1 MMNKE
6 MIVAQA
12 KADKK
17 RGLELDPLNPDDL
30 ENVMIEYGYD
40 DEELAIYKDAYFGSK
55 IKEAKGNKASINNKA
70 LNASIKDFYTQ
81 TYPTDELGLEIND
94 AATFKD
100 LLVAIKDGKDYEDVI
115 GFQDSTVRERLFDK
129 LANILGVSYEKIY
142 YLWLDQDSSFLNEA
156 SVKEVFSYE
165 NDEFFTREEVD
176 DFAEKVCDHVN
187 ETFNEVF
194 KVQESYITNNEIEV
208 VVYNDDLG
216 EFTGKKKV
224 DMRRIRKPSDLDKY
238 VLDIAADIIEEI
250 KEVLIDSDY
259 HDADEDELRKMGVFD
274 ESIKED
280 SETINSDFIIEDGVL
295 VKYKGEDEHLTIP
308 NSVTSI
314 GKDAF
319 RNNTELIS
327 VEIPDSVKSIGK
339 NAFYDCYSIRRITI
353 GNSVTSIGRDAF
365 CHCKS
370 LRSVVIPDSVT
381 SIGRGAFFWCQS
393 VTSVTIGKGVTEI
406 GFAAFEHCDSLKS
419 IIIPDNVTS
428 IDDDA
433 FRGCYSLT
441 IYCEAPEQP
450 STWESDWNS
459 SNCKVVWGYNK
470 SNLTED
476 SDDGAVEGR
485 YTLSLE
491 RIPSTG
497 DNLSSWKVVVE
508 ADSEEDALKDFKAFV
523 GEDSGIEVRGINPT
537 TKTEL
542 EDKSIRVLDKHPI
555 HEDSDVDGPYS
566 YKETEAELQS
576 LTQNWT
582 REKDQ
587 LKCGYDEEKNYGMEI
602 LSKHGY
608 ECNADKQ
615 GGWWI
620 VDYWKDLD
628 SDKKGVRFGKAK
640 KAIDFDPIT
649 YDEDIFKPGTIV
661 EFMEDVLYG
670 DAEVVAEAELDKYPV
685 TDAEVDEFITK
696 HGFKMSGED
705 KGMFYIPRGTR
716 AKFIGELDAGP
727 SWPMF
732 EVNGIELEFAGDEPF
747 KVSIIDDSITEATT
761 MRHGWYGSRYTDYNK
776 EDGWTDEDIAK
787 HKEIDWQE
795 RNYHDYPIPED
806 SFTGE
811 AIAHT
816 DNGTKRARVKFIKYL
831 RSNPIFPPYYAPENN
846 PFTDVVGPMYN
857 GNKHGSYGI
866 HDMYESQDIY
876 DTQSH

>member
-1 MMNKE
+1 MNKE
-6 MIVAQA
+6 IIIAQA

-30 ENVMIEYGYD
+30 ENVMMEYGYD

-55 IKEAKGNKASINNKA
+55 VKEA
-70 LNASIKDFYTQ
+70 
-81 TYPTDELGLEIND
+81 
-94 AATFKD
+94 
-100 LLVAIKDGKDYEDVI
+100 
-115 GFQDSTVRERLFDK
+115 
-129 LANILGVSYEKIY
+129 
-142 YLWLDQDSSFLNEA
+142 
-156 SVKEVFSYE
+156 FSYE
-165 NDEFFTREEVD
+165 DDEFFTREEVD
-176 DFAEKVCDHVN
+176 DFAEKVCEHIN

-194 KVQESYITNNEIEV
+194 KVQESYITSNEIEV
-208 VVYNDDLG
+208 VVYNDELG

-274 ESIKED
+274 EALTEDEDDDWLKAEKEFADAEEEFLDAWEESYQETVKAEGKTEADEIQQEYLNYKTSNPNIKASIEEWADDFGLTFDEAYSLIKEF
-280 SETINSDFIIEDGVL
+280 NKKL
-295 VKYKGEDEHLTIP
+295 NK
-308 NSVTSI
+308 
-314 GKDAF
+314 
-319 RNNTELIS
+319 
-327 VEIPDSVKSIGK
+327 
-339 NAFYDCYSIRRITI
+339 
-353 GNSVTSIGRDAF
+353 
-365 CHCKS
+365 
-370 LRSVVIPDSVT
+370 
-381 SIGRGAFFWCQS
+381 
-393 VTSVTIGKGVTEI
+393 
-406 GFAAFEHCDSLKS
+406 
-419 IIIPDNVTS
+419 
-428 IDDDA
+428 
-433 FRGCYSLT
+433 
-441 IYCEAPEQP
+441 
-450 STWESDWNS
+450 ES
-459 SNCKVVWGYNK
+459 
-470 SNLTED
+470 LTED
-476 SDDGAVEGR
+476 S
-485 YTLSLE
+485 
-491 RIPSTG
+491 
-497 DNLSSWKVVVE
+497 
-508 ADSEEDALKDFKAFV
+508 ED
-523 GEDSGIEVRGINPT
+523 
-537 TKTEL
+537 
-542 EDKSIRVLDKHPI
+542 
-555 HEDSDVDGPYS
+555 DGPYS

-620 VDYWKDLD
+620 VDYWKDND

-640 KAIDFDPIT
+640 KAVDFDPIT
-649 YDEDIFKPGTIV
+649 YDEDVFKPGLIV
-661 EFMEDVLYG
+661 EFAEDVMYG
-670 DAEVVAEAELDKYPV
+670 DAEIVAESELDKYPV
-685 TDAEVDEFITK
+685 TDAEVEEFITK
-696 HGFKMSGED
+696 HGFKMSTED
-705 KGMFYIPRGTR
+705 EGMFYIPRGTR
-716 AKFIGELDAGP
+716 AKFIGQFNAGP

-732 EVNGIELEFAGDEPF
+732 EINGIELEFAGDEPF
-747 KVSIIDDSITEATT
+747 KVIIIDDSITEATT
-761 MRHGWYGSRYTDYNK
+761 MRHSWYGSRYTDYNK

-787 HKEIDWQE
+787 HKEIDWRE

-857 GNKHGSYGI
+857 GHKHGSYGI

>member
-1 MMNKE
+1 MNKE
-6 MIVAQA
+6 IIIAQA

-30 ENVMIEYGYD
+30 ENVMMEYGYD
-40 DEELAIYKDAYFGSK
+40 DEELAIYKDAYFGTK
-55 IKEAKGNKASINNKA
+55 AIKEGLNKNELAKFIES
-70 LNASIKDFYTQ
+70 SV
-81 TYPTDELGLEIND
+81 
-94 AATFKD
+94 KD
-100 LLVAIKDGKDYEDVI
+100 LTEEDYGCAKFDLDGNLAVFVGWSGGWGKELRDDVIQSKENPDYALDCGIRVRNEADWSDFDFLRCPYFEGEGEDLDITYSISPNEDYDALAAQLIKDYEDIKDYDV
-115 GFQDSTVRERLFDK
+115 DSDGK
-129 LANILGVSYEKIY
+129 LTKVE
-142 YLWLDQDSSFLNEA
+142 EA
-156 SVKEVFSYE
+156 FSYDD
-165 NDEFFTREEVD
+165 DEFFTREEVD
-176 DFAEKVCDHVN
+176 DFAEKVCDHIN

-208 VVYNDDLG
+208 AVYNDDLG

-238 VLDIAADIIEEI
+238 VLDIAANIIADIKKI
-250 KEVLIDSDY
+250 K
-259 HDADEDELRKMGVFD
+259 GVD
-274 ESIKED
+274 ES
-280 SETINSDFIIEDGVL
+280 
-295 VKYKGEDEHLTIP
+295 
-308 NSVTSI
+308 
-314 GKDAF
+314 
-319 RNNTELIS
+319 
-327 VEIPDSVKSIGK
+327 
-339 NAFYDCYSIRRITI
+339 
-353 GNSVTSIGRDAF
+353 
-365 CHCKS
+365 
-370 LRSVVIPDSVT
+370 
-381 SIGRGAFFWCQS
+381 
-393 VTSVTIGKGVTEI
+393 
-406 GFAAFEHCDSLKS
+406 
-419 IIIPDNVTS
+419 
-428 IDDDA
+428 
-433 FRGCYSLT
+433 
-441 IYCEAPEQP
+441 
-450 STWESDWNS
+450 
-459 SNCKVVWGYNK
+459 
-470 SNLTED
+470 LTED
-476 SDDGAVEGR
+476 SEDDE
-485 YTLSLE
+485 
-491 RIPSTG
+491 
-497 DNLSSWKVVVE
+497 
-508 ADSEEDALKDFKAFV
+508 
-523 GEDSGIEVRGINPT
+523 
-537 TKTEL
+537 
-542 EDKSIRVLDKHPI
+542 
-555 HEDSDVDGPYS
+555 PYN
-566 YKETEAELQS
+566 YEETEAELQS

-649 YDEDIFKPGTIV
+649 YDEDVFKPGIVV

-696 HGFKMSGED
+696 HGFKMSEED

-716 AKFIGELDAGP
+716 AKFVGELDAGP

>member
-1 MMNKE
+1 MNKE
-6 MIVAQA
+6 MIIAQA

-30 ENVMIEYGYD
+30 ENVMMEYGYD

-55 IKEAKGNKASINNKA
+55 VKEA
-70 LNASIKDFYTQ
+70 
-81 TYPTDELGLEIND
+81 
-94 AATFKD
+94 
-100 LLVAIKDGKDYEDVI
+100 
-115 GFQDSTVRERLFDK
+115 
-129 LANILGVSYEKIY
+129 
-142 YLWLDQDSSFLNEA
+142 
-156 SVKEVFSYE
+156 FSYE
-165 NDEFFTREEVD
+165 DDEFFTREEVD
-176 DFAEKVCDHVN
+176 DFAEKVCEHIN

-194 KVQESYITNNEIEV
+194 KVQESYITSNEIEV
-208 VVYNDDLG
+208 VVYNDELG

-274 ESIKED
+274 ES
-280 SETINSDFIIEDGVL
+280 
-295 VKYKGEDEHLTIP
+295 
-308 NSVTSI
+308 
-314 GKDAF
+314 
-319 RNNTELIS
+319 
-327 VEIPDSVKSIGK
+327 
-339 NAFYDCYSIRRITI
+339 
-353 GNSVTSIGRDAF
+353 
-365 CHCKS
+365 
-370 LRSVVIPDSVT
+370 
-381 SIGRGAFFWCQS
+381 
-393 VTSVTIGKGVTEI
+393 
-406 GFAAFEHCDSLKS
+406 
-419 IIIPDNVTS
+419 
-428 IDDDA
+428 
-433 FRGCYSLT
+433 
-441 IYCEAPEQP
+441 
-450 STWESDWNS
+450 
-459 SNCKVVWGYNK
+459 
-470 SNLTED
+470 LTED
-476 SDDGAVEGR
+476 SDNDWLKAEKEFADAEEEFLDAWEEAYQETVKAEGKTEADEIQQEYVNYKTSNPNIKASIEEWADDFGLTFDEA
-485 YTLSLE
+485 YTLIKEFSKKLSRE
-491 RIPSTG
+491 SITEDSETTNSDLFGVFSTG
-497 DNLSSWKVVVE
+497 GSIGSNDNNNLRAWNGNKSGQLVKVFHSSAEAQDYAKALRKSLSKGERSYYGMTYFIKKLSKKDREHPQVIKLMNESVIKE
-508 ADSEEDALKDFKAFV
+508 SPED
-523 GEDSGIEVRGINPT
+523 
-537 TKTEL
+537 
-542 EDKSIRVLDKHPI
+542 
-555 HEDSDVDGPYS
+555 DGPYS

-640 KAIDFDPIT
+640 KAVDFDPIT
-649 YDEDIFKPGTIV
+649 YDEDVFKPGLIV
-661 EFMEDVLYG
+661 EFAEDVMYG
-670 DAEVVAEAELDKYPV
+670 DAEIVAESELDKYPV
-685 TDAEVDEFITK
+685 TDAEVEEFITK
-696 HGFKMSGED
+696 HGFKMSTED
-705 KGMFYIPRGTR
+705 EGMFYIPRGTR
-716 AKFIGELDAGP
+716 AKFIGQFNAGP

-732 EVNGIELEFAGDEPF
+732 EINGVELEFAGDEPF
-747 KVSIIDDSITEATT
+747 KVIIVDDSITEATT
-761 MRHGWYGSRYTDYNK
+761 MRHSWYGSRYTDYNK

-816 DNGTKRARVKFIKYL
+816 DNGTKRARVKFIKYI

>member
-55 IKEAKGNKASINNKA
+55 IKEAKGNKASINNKE

-165 NDEFFTREEVD
+165 DDEFFTREEVD

-238 VLDIAADIIEEI
+238 VLDIAASIIADIKKAKGI
-250 KEVLIDSDY
+250 
-259 HDADEDELRKMGVFD
+259 D
-274 ESIKED
+274 ES
-280 SETINSDFIIEDGVL
+280 
-295 VKYKGEDEHLTIP
+295 
-308 NSVTSI
+308 
-314 GKDAF
+314 
-319 RNNTELIS
+319 
-327 VEIPDSVKSIGK
+327 
-339 NAFYDCYSIRRITI
+339 
-353 GNSVTSIGRDAF
+353 
-365 CHCKS
+365 
-370 LRSVVIPDSVT
+370 
-381 SIGRGAFFWCQS
+381 
-393 VTSVTIGKGVTEI
+393 
-406 GFAAFEHCDSLKS
+406 
-419 IIIPDNVTS
+419 
-428 IDDDA
+428 
-433 FRGCYSLT
+433 
-441 IYCEAPEQP
+441 
-450 STWESDWNS
+450 
-459 SNCKVVWGYNK
+459 
-470 SNLTED
+470 LTED
-476 SDDGAVEGR
+476 EDDDE
-485 YTLSLE
+485 
-491 RIPSTG
+491 
-497 DNLSSWKVVVE
+497 
-508 ADSEEDALKDFKAFV
+508 
-523 GEDSGIEVRGINPT
+523 
-537 TKTEL
+537 
-542 EDKSIRVLDKHPI
+542 
-555 HEDSDVDGPYS
+555 PYS
-566 YKETEAELQS
+566 YEETEAELQS

-587 LKCGYDEEKNYGMEI
+587 LKCGYDEEKNYGVEI

-649 YDEDIFKPGTIV
+649 YDEDIFKPGIVV

-696 HGFKMSGED
+696 HGFKMSEED

-716 AKFIGELDAGP
+716 AKFVGELDAGP

>member
-1 MMNKE
+1 MNKE
-6 MIVAQA
+6 MIIAQA

-17 RGLELDPLNPDDL
+17 RGLKLDPLNPDDL
-30 ENVMIEYGYD
+30 ENVMMEYGYD
-40 DEELAIYKDAYFGSK
+40 DEELAIYKDAYFGTK
-55 IKEAKGNKASINNKA
+55 TIKEGLNKNELAKF
-70 LNASIKDFYTQ
+70 IKSSV
-81 TYPTDELGLEIND
+81 
-94 AATFKD
+94 KD
-100 LLVAIKDGKDYEDVI
+100 LTEEDYGCAKFDLDGNLAVFVGWSGGWGKELRDDVIQSKENPDYALDCGIRVRNEADWSDFDFLRCPYFEGEGEDLDITYSISPNEDYDALAAQLIKDYEDI
-115 GFQDSTVRERLFDK
+115 KDYDIDSDGK
-129 LANILGVSYEKIY
+129 LTKVE
-142 YLWLDQDSSFLNEA
+142 EA
-156 SVKEVFSYE
+156 FSYE
-165 NDEFFTREEVD
+165 DDEFFTREEVD

-194 KVQESYITNNEIEV
+194 KVQESYITDNEIEV

-274 ESIKED
+274 ESLTED
-280 SETINSDFIIEDGVL
+280 SADIYTYTGGRVPEDFNFKKVVIADGVTSIEDAAFEGCDSLTSVL
-295 VKYKGEDEHLTIP
+295 IPDSVTFIGDRAFYNCDSLTEIVIP
-308 NSVTSI
+308 DSVTSIDSEAFSNCDSLKSIVIPDSVTSI
-314 GKDAF
+314 GYDTF
-319 RNNTELIS
+319 QFC
-327 VEIPDSVKSIGK
+327 DSLTS
-339 NAFYDCYSIRRITI
+339 ITI
-353 GNSVTSIGRDAF
+353 GNSVTSIGDGAF
-365 CHCKS
+365 FGCTS
-370 LRSVVIPDSVT
+370 LTSITIPNSVT
-381 SIGRGAFFWCQS
+381 SIGR
-393 VTSVTIGKGVTEI
+393 
-406 GFAAFEHCDSLKS
+406 
-419 IIIPDNVTS
+419 
-428 IDDDA
+428 DA
-433 FRGCYSLT
+433 FYGCYSLT
-441 IYCEAPEQP
+441 IYCEAKSQP
-450 STWESDWNS
+450 NEWNKKWNS
-459 SNCKVVWGYNK
+459 LDCPVVWGYKEQPTNDNSEK
-470 SNLTED
+470 TITED
-476 SDDGAVEGR
+476 SDD
-485 YTLSLE
+485 
-491 RIPSTG
+491 
-497 DNLSSWKVVVE
+497 
-508 ADSEEDALKDFKAFV
+508 
-523 GEDSGIEVRGINPT
+523 
-537 TKTEL
+537 
-542 EDKSIRVLDKHPI
+542 
-555 HEDSDVDGPYS
+555 DGPYS

-670 DAEVVAEAELDKYPV
+670 DAEVVAEAELDKYPI

-696 HGFKMSGED
+696 HGFKMSNED

-747 KVSIIDDSITEATT
+747 KVIIIDDSITEATT

-787 HKEIDWQE
+787 HKEINWQE

-857 GNKHGSYGI
+857 GHKHGSYGI

>member
-1 MMNKE
+1 MNKE
-6 MIVAQA
+6 IIIAQA

-17 RGLELDPLNPDDL
+17 RGLELDPLNPDDI
-30 ENVMIEYGYD
+30 ENVMMEYGYD
-40 DEELAIYKDAYFGSK
+40 DEELAIYKDAYFGTK
-55 IKEAKGNKASINNKA
+55 AIKEGLNKNELAKFIES
-70 LNASIKDFYTQ
+70 SV
-81 TYPTDELGLEIND
+81 
-94 AATFKD
+94 KD
-100 LLVAIKDGKDYEDVI
+100 LTEEDYGCAKFDLDGNLAVFVGWSGGWGKELRDDVIQSKENPDYALDCGIRVRNEADWSDFDFLRCPYFEGEGEDLDITYSISPNEDYDALAAQLIKDYEDIKDYDV
-115 GFQDSTVRERLFDK
+115 DSDGK
-129 LANILGVSYEKIY
+129 LTKVE
-142 YLWLDQDSSFLNEA
+142 EA
-156 SVKEVFSYE
+156 FSYDD
-165 NDEFFTREEVD
+165 DEFFTREEVD
-176 DFAEKVCDHVN
+176 DFAEKVCDHIN

-208 VVYNDDLG
+208 VVYNDELG

-238 VLDIAADIIEEI
+238 VLDIAANIIADI
-250 KEVLIDSDY
+250 KKV
-259 HDADEDELRKMGVFD
+259 KGVD
-274 ESIKED
+274 ES
-280 SETINSDFIIEDGVL
+280 
-295 VKYKGEDEHLTIP
+295 
-308 NSVTSI
+308 
-314 GKDAF
+314 
-319 RNNTELIS
+319 
-327 VEIPDSVKSIGK
+327 
-339 NAFYDCYSIRRITI
+339 
-353 GNSVTSIGRDAF
+353 
-365 CHCKS
+365 
-370 LRSVVIPDSVT
+370 
-381 SIGRGAFFWCQS
+381 
-393 VTSVTIGKGVTEI
+393 
-406 GFAAFEHCDSLKS
+406 
-419 IIIPDNVTS
+419 
-428 IDDDA
+428 
-433 FRGCYSLT
+433 
-441 IYCEAPEQP
+441 
-450 STWESDWNS
+450 
-459 SNCKVVWGYNK
+459 
-470 SNLTED
+470 LTED
-476 SDDGAVEGR
+476 SDDE
-485 YTLSLE
+485 
-491 RIPSTG
+491 
-497 DNLSSWKVVVE
+497 
-508 ADSEEDALKDFKAFV
+508 
-523 GEDSGIEVRGINPT
+523 
-537 TKTEL
+537 
-542 EDKSIRVLDKHPI
+542 
-555 HEDSDVDGPYS
+555 PYS
-566 YKETEAELQS
+566 YEETEAELQS

-649 YDEDIFKPGTIV
+649 YDEDVFKPGIVV

-696 HGFKMSGED
+696 HGFKMSEED

-716 AKFIGELDAGP
+716 AKFIGEFDAGP

-761 MRHGWYGSRYTDYNK
+761 MRHGCYGSRYTDYNK